1 MVTVFAQPGG
11 VPSPDLKGPVPTSW
25 KGDQI
30 LPMQVTILPGQE
42 AEGHALQEE
51 SPELEEEDGEMRE
64 EGRIS

>member
-11 VPSPDLKGPVPTSW
+11 IPSPAFKGPAPTSW
-25 KGDQI
+25 KGDQV
-30 LPMQVTILPGQE
+30 LPVQVTILPGQE

-51 SPELEEEDGEMRE
+51 SPESEEEDGGMRE